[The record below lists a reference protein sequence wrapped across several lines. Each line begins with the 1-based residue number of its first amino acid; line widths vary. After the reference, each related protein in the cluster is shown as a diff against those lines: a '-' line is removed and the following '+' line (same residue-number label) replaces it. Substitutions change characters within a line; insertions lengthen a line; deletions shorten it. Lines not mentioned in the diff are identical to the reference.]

1 VVAAVAGAVV
11 ADLAVAAVLVVLAVA
26 VLEEAAQAATGSRE
40 SPIFFYASRKTDHG
54 FCK

>member
-40 SPIFFYASRKTDHG
+40 SPIFLCKQKNRSRIL
-54 FCK
+54 